1 MSGLVWSVILVSV
14 LAKVIRFSLPK
25 DSNITKYV
33 SLFFSLCLT
42 AVIALPFADIIGG
55 VGEMENWFF
64 FAENSGG
71 KESYEDIFEGTL
83 DGALSPS
90 TEEYVRTFLSK
101 NYGIS
106 SENAAIDVEIL
117 VEGDV
122 IVLRRVSIL
131 LSGGAMLSDTGEIT
145 RALEE
150 KLLCEVVISVDID

>member
-1 MSGLVWSVILVSV
+1 MSGFVWSVILVSV

-42 AVIALPFADIIGG
+42 AVIALPFTDIIGG
-55 VGEMENWFF
+55 VGEMENWFA
-64 FAENSGG
+64 FAEDDGG
-71 KESYEDIFEGTL
+71 KENYENMFESTL

-90 TEEYVRTFLSK
+90 IEEYIRTFLSQ

-106 SENAAIDVEIL
+106 SENVAIDVDIL
-117 VEGDV
+117 IEGDV

-131 LSGGAMLSDTGEIT
+131 LSGGAVFANTGEMT
-145 RALEE
+145 RMLEE